1 MTDLWAFIFGSLIVL
16 TFHPQRSDFFHR
28 ANRAQFLEVSLRS
41 FKSEDEA
48 PRVALPSVLGD
59 EDEQELEEL
68 DVAMDNL
75 NTGPS
80 DKDQLEKGLI
90 SLSALPRSKWQTL
103 LNLDTIKV
111 HMQDPCMLSLSNH
124 SLSIV
129 AQ

>member
-1 MTDLWAFIFGSLIVL
+1 M
-16 TFHPQRSDFFHR
+16 
-28 ANRAQFLEVSLRS
+28 SLRS
-41 FKSEDEA
+41 FKTEDEA

-59 EDEQELEEL
+59 DDDQDLEEL

-80 DKDQLEKGLI
+80 DKAQLEEGLI

-111 HMQDPCMLSLSNH
+111 SLVAQSWSVHVSLMSTLSLA
-124 SLSIV
+124 V
-129 AQ
+129 AQQTQRST